1 MKPEKIIFMQ
11 TFPTGNYENQKLGI
25 EIQLDDLD
33 DPIQVYSQAKQIV
46 NDAFNAMNPGLYI
59 QYATPTPEAYDGARY
74 TGSDDEPIF
83 YAATGSQ
90 TVTQPKDPEQSIVD
104 DIATVTDLKVL
115 DSYKLIA
122 NKKGGRILEAYNK
135 KLQSLQP

>member
-1 MKPEKIIFMQ
+1 MKIEKITYMQ
-11 TFPTGNYENQKLGI
+11 TFPTGSFANQKLGI
-25 EIQLDDLD
+25 DIQLDELD
-33 DPIQVYSQAKQIV
+33 SPEKVYAQAKQIV
-46 NDAFNAMNPGLYI
+46 NDAFNAMNPGFYI
-59 QYATPTPEAYDGARY
+59 QYVTPTPEAYNGARY
-74 TGSDDEPIF
+74 TGSDDEPRF

-122 NKKGGRILEAYNK
+122 NNKGGRILEAYNQ

>member
-1 MKPEKIIFMQ
+1 ITYMQ
-11 TFPTGNYENQKLGI
+11 TFPTGSFANQKLGI
-25 EIQLDDLD
+25 DIQLDELD
-33 DPIQVYSQAKQIV
+33 SPEKVYAQAKQIV
-46 NDAFNAMNPGLYI
+46 NDAFNAMNPGFYI
-59 QYATPTPEAYDGARY
+59 QYVTPTPEAYNGARY

-83 YAATGSQ
+83 YAATSRQ

-104 DIATVTDLKVL
+104 DIATVTDVKVL

-122 NKKGGRILEAYNK
+122 NKKGGRILEAYNQ